1 MEKYRDVMEQSLD
14 LVKTMVEGTHHLQLL
29 LNEGRFEQGI
39 ILFED
44 IMKAYAAIE
53 RSIAPVVEEVEGEEI
68 CVQLGKVRESLELVL
83 THFEKKEFGRVK
95 EVVQFNLLLQLKK
108 VEADSSTAFSKYL
121 VS

>member
-1 MEKYRDVMEQSLD
+1 MEKYRDVMEQSVE
-14 LVKTMVEGTHHLQLL
+14 LVNTMVEGTGHLQLL

-53 RSIAPVVEEVEGEEI
+53 RSITPVVEEVEGEAI
-68 CVQLGKVRESLELVL
+68 SAQLGKVRESLELVL

-95 EVVQFNLLLQLKK
+95 EVVQFNLLPQLKK
-108 VEADSSTAFSKYL
+108 VEAECSTAFSKYL

>member
-1 MEKYRDVMEQSLD
+1 MEKYRDVMEQSVE
-14 LVKTMVEGTHHLQLL
+14 LVNTMVEGTSHLQLL

-53 RSIAPVVEEVEGEEI
+53 RSVTPVVEEVEGDEI
-68 CVQLGKVRESLELVL
+68 TGQLGKVRESMELVL

-95 EVVQFNLLLQLKK
+95 EVVQFNLLPQLKK
-108 VEADSSTAFSKYL
+108 VEVDCSTAFSKYL